1 MRGVATVAAVI
12 PGLLATTTDDAC
24 GPDGTGVCDWVYDQT
39 DGNEAAA
46 KAADWLVGRPMA
58 IIAIVAAAWLA
69 RLVARWAI
77 RRGMRRIMVP
87 PPAVSKGISAVRG
100 KSDITTVQEEIDLA
114 RRRARAESLGTALA
128 GVAGAV
134 IWAVA
139 IFSIAGVLGVDLAP
153 LLAGA
158 GIAGV
163 ALGFGAQSLV
173 RDCIAGL
180 FMLLED
186 QYGIGDV
193 VDLGTAS
200 GTVERVSLR
209 ATVLRG
215 VDGTVWHVPNGEV
228 RRVGNQSQL
237 WSVALVDVEVSGDAD
252 IEAARDH
259 ILTAASTVCSRP
271 RWQTDVLEDPRVLG
285 VESVSTD
292 AVTIRLIVK
301 TTPGRQWALQRAL
314 REEIKQVLDAER
326 IAHTA
331 TKPAP

>member
-1 MRGVATVAAVI
+1 
-12 PGLLATTTDDAC
+12 LSTTTDEAC
-24 GPDGTGVCDWVYDQT
+24 GPDGTGVCDWVYEQT
-39 DGNEAAA
+39 DGNETAAHL
-46 KAADWLVGRPMA
+46 ADWLVGRPMV
-58 IIAIVAAAWLA
+58 IISILVAAWLG
-69 RLVARWAI
+69 RRIARWAI

-87 PPAVSKGISAVRG
+87 SPAVTKSISAVRG
-100 KSDITTVQEEIDLA
+100 KPDTSTVEEEIDRA
-114 RRRARAESLGTALA
+114 RRKARAESLGTALA
-128 GVAGAV
+128 GMVGVA

-139 IFSIAGVLGVDLAP
+139 IFSIAGVLGIDLAP

-173 RDCIAGL
+173 RDCIAGT

-209 ATVLRG
+209 TTVLRG

-237 WSVALVDVEVSGDAD
+237 WSVALVDVEVAGDAD
-252 IEAARDH
+252 LEAAREH
-259 ILTAASTVCSRP
+259 ILTAATTVCSRSGW
-271 RWQTDVLEDPRVLG
+271 RADVLQDPRVLG
-285 VESVSTD
+285 VESVGTD
-292 AVTIRLIVK
+292 SVTMRLIVK
-301 TTPGRQWALQRAL
+301 TTPGKQWALQRAL
-314 REEIKQVLDAER
+314 REEIKQVLDSHG
-326 IAHTA
+326 IGHTA
-331 TKPAP
+331 TKPAS

>member
-1 MRGVATVAAVI
+1 
-12 PGLLATTTDDAC
+12 LSTTTDEAC
-24 GPDGTGVCDWVYDQT
+24 GPDGTSVCDWVYDQT
-39 DGNEAAA
+39 DGNETVAHL
-46 KAADWLVGRPMA
+46 ADWLVGRPMV
-58 IIAIVAAAWLA
+58 IISILVAAWLG
-69 RLVARWAI
+69 RRIARWAI

-87 PPAVSKGISAVRG
+87 PPAVTKSISAVRG
-100 KSDITTVQEEIDLA
+100 KQEGSTVEEEIDLA

-128 GVAGAV
+128 GMVGVA

-139 IFSIAGVLGVDLAP
+139 VFSIAGVLGIDLAP

-173 RDCIAGL
+173 RDCIAGT

-209 ATVLRG
+209 TTVLRG

-237 WSVALVDVEVSGDAD
+237 WSVALVDVEVAGDAD
-252 IEAARDH
+252 LEAAREH
-259 ILTAASTVCSRP
+259 ILAAATTVCSRAG
-271 RWQTDVLEDPRVLG
+271 WKDDVLQDPRVLG
-285 VESVSTD
+285 VESVGTD
-292 AVTIRLIVK
+292 SVTMRLIVK

-314 REEIKQVLDAER
+314 REEIKQVLDAHG
-326 IAHTA
+326 IGHTA
-331 TKPAP
+331 TKPAI